1 MKLKQLYLKLAS
13 LVEFQ
18 QVLTVIIGGSGIG
31 WYFLCIVAVGNNV
44 IPDEG
49 DTKSFRSFM
58 SLSIT
63 TIGAALAT
71 FVGLILGF
79 QVVSRGAGV
88 GAAAAQ
94 AAQGGQ
100 PAQAVGT
107 THLKQLE
114 ANTRVSWIQ
123 WLVAFL
129 YLLSLLVALQ
139 MWWKAGDSVDQ
150 AVTNLGKSFL
160 GLVGGAL
167 SVLLNLP
174 ARQPDGGGT

>member
-1 MKLKQLYLKLAS
+1 METLKQLFTTLAG
-13 LVEFQ
+13 LIELQRF
-18 QVLTVIIGGSGIG
+18 LTLLIGGSGIG
-31 WYFLCIVAVGNNV
+31 WYFLCLVAVGNNW

-79 QVVSRGAGV
+79 QVVSRGAGA

-94 AAQGGQ
+94 AAQAAQGGQ
-100 PAQAVGT
+100 AAQAVST
-107 THLKQLE
+107 DHLQKL
-114 ANTRVSWIQ
+114 AADTKVSWVQ
-123 WLVAFL
+123 WMVAFL

-139 MWWKAGDSVDQ
+139 MWWKAGDSIDQ

-174 ARQPDGGGT
+174 ARQP